1 MAETLQRQ
9 THTIDASDQRLGR
22 LAVQVATLLRGKSK
36 VDFAPH
42 KDGGDFVV
50 VQNIKNMQFSGDK
63 VDQKKYYRH
72 SGYPGGLKE
81 KSLGVLFQERPA
93 EVLRKA
99 VRGMIPANKLR
110 DKQLKRLK
118 VEV

>member
-1 MAETLQRQ
+1 MDKTIQRQ
-9 THTIDASDQRLGR
+9 THTIDASDQKLGR

-50 VQNIKNMQFSGDK
+50 VQNIKSIQFSGK
-63 VDQKKYYRH
+63 KLEQKTYYRH

-81 KSLGVLFQERPA
+81 KALEDLFEERPG

-99 VRGMIPANKLR
+99 VRGMIRANKLR

-118 VEV
+118 VEA